1 MAPNGTTERSRA
13 EELDTVLSCIADAE
27 CCAVV
32 GLSNMGKSILLRSLV
47 SLVPLVPPGSGD
59 SIAPPAEDGKFPPRW
74 DGREYLREAD
84 LRSDEHAFIY
94 IDLNLMVD
102 MTEQAFYELILRS
115 TSVALAPLD
124 LPSSLRDRLHQAY
137 DKVINSDNAFLIP
150 LGFNEGIVALCEELN
165 RSLVYL
171 FDEFDGPF
179 RELEPRVFLNLR
191 ALVDRY
197 PRQLVYVVATNRRLS
212 HMRSGGE
219 IGEFCELFAH
229 HTLHL
234 GPLSHKDVQY
244 AVEAFMREEGL
255 PVTAGDVD
263 FVWETS
269 GGHPG
274 LLVAVCHVLASMG
287 GIDDPRG
294 YPLARDKLDSD
305 LNVRAECVKLWV
317 GLSQEEQGALIDFV
331 AGEGIH
337 RARLDALVQ
346 IGLLRADGPYESSG
360 SLFAGFVRRQRLTQS
375 PYPLG
380 VRVDVDSGEV
390 WVDGERIPT
399 LTELEYR
406 ALLLF
411 YGRMDQICDKY
422 QIVEAV
428 WGEDY
433 IDEVDD
439 ARIEKL
445 ISRLRK
451 KIEPHP
457 TEPKYLHTVRGRG
470 YKLVSA

>member
-1 MAPNGTTERSRA
+1 MAPNRKTERSRA
-13 EELDTVLSCIADAE
+13 EELDTVLGCIADAE

-32 GLSNMGKSILLRSLV
+32 GLSNMGKSVLLRSLV
-47 SLVPLVPPGSGD
+47 SLVPLVPPGSGGPVD
-59 SIAPPAEDGKFPPRW
+59 TYVGGQGRPPGSGGTRAEAGLLSK
-74 DGREYLREAD
+74 A
-84 LRSDEHAFIY
+84 HAFIY
-94 IDLNLMVD
+94 IDFNLMVD

-115 TSVALAPLD
+115 TSAALAPFD
-124 LPSSLRDRLHQAY
+124 LPSSLRDRLRQAY
-137 DKVINSDNAFLIP
+137 DKVIDSDNAFLVP
-150 LGFNEGIVALCEELN
+150 LGFNEGIVALCEELD
-165 RSLVYL
+165 RPLVYL

-197 PRQLVYVVATNRRLS
+197 PRQLIYVVATDRRLG

-234 GPLSHKDVQY
+234 GPLNHDDVAR

-255 PVTAGDVD
+255 PVAAGDVD

-274 LLVAVCHVLASMG
+274 LLVAVCHVLGAMG
-287 GIDDPRG
+287 GADDPRG
-294 YPLARDKLDSD
+294 YRLAREKLDSD
-305 LNVRAECVKLWV
+305 LIVRAECVKLWV
-317 GLSQEEQGALIDFV
+317 GLGQEEQHTLIDFV
-331 AGEGIH
+331 AGEGVD
-337 RARLDALVQ
+337 RARLEALVQ
-346 IGLLRADGPYESSG
+346 VGLLRADGPYELLG
-360 SLFAGFVRRQRLTQS
+360 TLFAGFARRQRLAQS

-390 WVDGERIPT
+390 WVDGERVPT

-411 YGRMDQICDKY
+411 YGHMDQICDKY
-422 QIVEAV
+422 QIVESV

-451 KIEPHP
+451 KIEPRP
-457 TEPKYLHTVRGRG
+457 SEPKYLHTVRGRG
-470 YKLVSA
+470 YKLASA